1 MAAAPPPPQPPKAHR
16 DGGDAPVT
24 LFLDTDLGTRLAL
37 LVAPDTTIRGLKCT
51 ASGASSPPLRCIP
64 RLPVGTDPC
73 IGLCSV
79 QVDAEHAAAFPDLG
93 PVAAKSFQVLCR
105 GSEVRRKG
113 VLYHLSDSMTVT
125 SAFTKIKGGCFLHV
139 KMTEAE
145 AVARCCQDDGRRSS
159 DGHLGIHVE
168 KRIQE
173 LRALT
178 SEIACDGLPQMLEG
192 DAAVAAL
199 IDVQAHDALPS
210 SSQLNTEIKT
220 GEALGPS
227 DTQAGCDPAIEK
239 AKSYKSQIANQTEGP
254 YISFT
259 SMENVDKPTNQ
270 SNISHVMEKVHAT
283 KEILHGDGDND
294 VGGSVSDCKEVSIQ
308 EQMLAE
314 IHAMDNLSQEKEHK
328 KSRTDNFDTPAPD
341 PPRITNEFD
350 VGDWTKSVKDPLE
363 TETTDHREPIN
374 TSFQQ
379 EVQHTLHEDSTENP
393 ITVGKKKRKRRQL
406 APFKASA
413 EETNEPSD
421 VAKEYTDFRFPPY
434 HPGDAYDV
442 ETTGELVQFM
452 HDAQASTAIIFEQ
465 RKSDHALKECRNL
478 SIGDAINSA
487 PEVVASEVGNPK
499 GSITSWNGED
509 KNEQIKHG
517 KGSHDDGVGEIK
529 DMDKDG
535 KSTDALEKRQINDN
549 TSQLKKH
556 KKAKKVSSVHLVSVD
571 TTHEKE
577 MHGYRENAARS
588 DTVSS
593 EREIVHDPS
602 KQHISINVHQGNS
615 DIIASPNG
623 DGKKKKRR
631 RRSESSKVVDPS
643 QDLTKSS
650 EFVANESSMHFT
662 DGTLLDARKTTP
674 GGIEG
679 ATIIDH
685 KDLGENLAVQDVIDE
700 VSADL
705 RSKDSSS
712 KDLDEDMLTGETHL
726 GSNKNALELPESAA
740 DEVGVSAALP
750 PKYPAAI
757 HSDAPASSPRLMKS
771 NEEKLKLLSTMI
783 DSSHHSCSTPKEDAN
798 RELNES
804 ESLRFSDSDPK
815 DILTGDVIAQVDG
828 KSKATKRKRKVSV
841 KQVPADN
848 GKTLDEQVS
857 HVDTLDLKGA
867 NATEANLVQ
876 AGSVVDT
883 PLITVSGKVKQKDR
897 RSSKI
902 RTAEVQE
909 TNGATSGLDSDLAKD
924 SQCGYANDVIRTHN
938 NENAA
943 GTATETPVVQ
953 KDGIALKS
961 SSPNAQK
968 ASKVS
973 LNSELQ
979 SWDHTLEHGSS
990 AELGNLRS
998 EENLIRPKD
1007 SSEPNFDGVVHPD
1020 AINFLD
1026 HFSSSKMSDPP
1037 VSVEHKQK
1045 DEDECLREM
1054 KNKRKIKRKK
1064 GTGSIEPNDALESLL
1079 PADKSSLTGHFGTS
1093 SVIAPSV
1100 GAEKM
1105 NIEDKNVKNTK
1116 EKKRKRKVDM
1126 EMPVAE
1132 KEIPNCDNQG
1142 TDIATQESHLSFIQ
1156 KGRMGLDNGKERSS
1170 KVTQNNSIVPYE
1182 PVDAALEKKL
1192 QQNAVDQ
1199 NKLLTDKD
1207 HEDINKGVRKSSSKI
1222 KPHAKS
1228 KHDESIKGSVASNP
1242 KPERNFV
1249 KDFSTSPR
1257 VSSDSAEV
1265 APQNANRYR
1274 VAVRK
1279 VPSKRYEKTREK
1291 SKKENRKVV
1300 SGTIFNDNNNE
1311 GSDDDLDIKD
1321 DLAFMEAS
1329 PDNSATSGDS
1339 GRILNEIASQG
1350 IGTSWPTFLWI
1361 AFALW
1366 VMHLTSWGISSA
1378 AYDDSDVPDDD
1389 GTMSLSQKSLK
1400 DGLHIGSILRGS
1412 RSYKKA
1418 RRKQSEL
1425 LDDDTV
1431 VPDSQPA
1438 DGLWD

>member
-37 LVAPDTTIRGLKCT
+37 LVAPDTTIRGLK
-51 ASGASSPPLRCIP
+51 L
-64 RLPVGTDPC
+64 
-73 IGLCSV
+73 

-93 PVAAKSFQVLCR
+93 PVAAKSFQ
-105 GSEVRRKG
+105 VRRKG

-178 SEIACDGLPQMLEG
+178 SEIACDGLPQMLE
-192 DAAVAAL
+192 
-199 IDVQAHDALPS
+199 VQL
-210 SSQLNTEIKT
+210 TW
-220 GEALGPS
+220 
-227 DTQAGCDPAIEK
+227 
-239 AKSYKSQIANQTEGP
+239 
-254 YISFT
+254 
-259 SMENVDKPTNQ
+259 
-270 SNISHVMEKVHAT
+270 
-283 KEILHGDGDND
+283 
-294 VGGSVSDCKEVSIQ
+294 
-308 EQMLAE
+308 MLKF
-314 IHAMDNLSQEKEHK
+314 I
-328 KSRTDNFDTPAPD
+328 
-341 PPRITNEFD
+341 
-350 VGDWTKSVKDPLE
+350 
-363 TETTDHREPIN
+363 
-374 TSFQQ
+374 
-379 EVQHTLHEDSTENP
+379 
-393 ITVGKKKRKRRQL
+393 
-406 APFKASA
+406 
-413 EETNEPSD
+413 
-421 VAKEYTDFRFPPY
+421 YTDFRFPPY

-1339 GRILNEIASQG
+1339 G
-1350 IGTSWPTFLWI
+1350 
-1361 AFALW
+1361 
-1366 VMHLTSWGISSA
+1366 ISSA